1 MPTQAEQQHAKAMG
15 AQVVQLAQALAV
27 ELQPRLASL
36 KQAGLDS
43 HLDRDLGLDSLSR
56 LELIARLER
65 HFSVHLSEQIFSEAE
80 SPRDLLR
87 AVLAA
92 QAAPPL
98 DLAKISLGP
107 RDTTDQTPE
116 SAQTLT
122 EVLDWHAQRHPQ
134 ATHIRLCAEHG
145 EDQVV
150 HYGELREAA
159 LKVAAGLQQRGLQTG
174 QSVALMLP
182 TGMDYFR
189 SFFGVLYA
197 GGVPVPIYPP
207 VRLAQLDDHMRRQ
220 AGILENAQ
228 CRFLISM
235 PEGKQLARV
244 LGAQLEQLKG
254 VLVAADLDGGGS
266 YAVPTIRPG
275 DTAFLQYTS
284 GSTGD
289 PKGVILSH
297 ASLLANIRAAG
308 QAIEA
313 SNRDVF
319 VSWLPL
325 YHDMGLIG
333 AWLGS
338 LYFGAQLVIMSPL
351 TFLAHPVRWLRA
363 IHRYG
368 GTLSAAPNFA
378 YQLCLARIEE
388 QELQGLDLSRWRI
401 ALNGAEAVS
410 PDTIEAF
417 SRRFSSCG
425 FSAEAMFPVYGLAE
439 NSVGLSFPSM
449 HRLPRI
455 ERIRREPFSRRGQ
468 AVPADAQDPAALR
481 FVGCGHALSGHQ
493 IRVVDSAGHELPE
506 RRQGE
511 LEFRGPSATSG
522 YFRNPD
528 ATEGLFDGEWLK
540 TGDLAYIAEGELFI
554 TGRIKDLIIRGGRN
568 IYPQELEEAIGG
580 IPGIRK
586 GRVAVFASRDQAH
599 QTEQLVI
606 LAESR
611 EPDTAKRQEL
621 QRQINEIATELTQA
635 PADDIVLAPPG
646 SVLKTSSGKIRRAA
660 CRALY
665 QEGRIGKSGHGPW
678 LQIVRISLHALPM
691 AGRRQA
697 LRLQRLAY
705 ALYAQLVFRLLAV
718 FATIGVLSIPRWQWR
733 WDFLRAIAGLLA
745 RLTGTPLRVQ
755 GLERLPPKTQAA
767 IFVANHT
774 SFIDGYV
781 VTAALPRHLRFL
793 AKAELADRWLSRTF
807 LKRLNTLFV
816 RREDRADGL
825 AGLNSSIAAA
835 RQGDSLFY
843 FPEGTFS
850 RAPGL
855 RPFRMGA
862 FLSAVGSGLP
872 IVPVALRGT
881 RVILPGT
888 SWFARHGAIGVT
900 LGEPLY
906 PRALRRHGES
916 DWDLAVRLRDM
927 ARARILQDCGEQDLA
942 HEQVFP
948 PAPRQ

>member
-351 TFLAHPVRWLRA
+351 TFLARPVRWLRA

-425 FSAEAMFPVYGLAE
+425 FSPEAMFPVYGLAE

-635 PADDIVLAPPG
+635 PASEITVGVMGLGVLGMALARQLTALRYQVVGYRRSPGDIAGVEVFHGEEQLEAFMRRSEMLVALMPSTRETRGLVNRKTLSWLPP
-646 SVLKTSSGKIRRAA
+646 SSYFIN
-660 CRALY
+660 
-665 QEGRIGKSGHGPW
+665 
-678 LQIVRISLHALPM
+678 
-691 AGRRQA
+691 AGRGD
-697 LRLQRLAY
+697 
-705 ALYAQLVFRLLAV
+705 LV
-718 FATIGVLSIPRWQWR
+718 
-733 WDFLRAIAGLLA
+733 
-745 RLTGTPLRVQ
+745 
-755 GLERLPPKTQAA
+755 
-767 IFVANHT
+767 N
-774 SFIDGYV
+774 
-781 VTAALPRHLRFL
+781 
-793 AKAELADRWLSRTF
+793 
-807 LKRLNTLFV
+807 
-816 RREDRADGL
+816 
-825 AGLNSSIAAA
+825 
-835 RQGDSLFY
+835 
-843 FPEGTFS
+843 
-850 RAPGL
+850 
-855 RPFRMGA
+855 
-862 FLSAVGSGLP
+862 
-872 IVPVALRGT
+872 
-881 RVILPGT
+881 
-888 SWFARHGAIGVT
+888 
-900 LGEPLY
+900 
-906 PRALRRHGES
+906 
-916 DWDLAVRLRDM
+916 
-927 ARARILQDCGEQDLA
+927 EQDLVDA
-942 HEQVFP
+942 LDEGSLAGAALDVFETEPLPHDSALWTHDKVYLTPHIASITHP
-948 PAPRQ
+948 PTACRYIADAINGFRQGKPWPNLVESGRGY